1 MLKEF
6 IRRADQALL
15 GGLSSRL
22 KQQLSDFRQERR
34 WRAEADV
41 GPSYRLVSSY
51 RENRSELFWKLCDTY
66 GSDKAESTSLH
77 STPSVS
83 HSYADFYSR
92 LFAHCRGGVT
102 RVFECGLGTNN
113 PDFVSNMGLRGRP
126 GASLR
131 VWRDYFPNATV
142 IGADIDREVLFSE
155 DRIQTFYVDQLDPAA
170 IASFWQSVGLDDFDL
185 MVDDGLHTFEAGRCL
200 FEHSIGHLAPSG
212 IYIIEDV
219 KLGDLVSFKRYFSG
233 KPYCVDYVNL
243 YRPHAPLSD
252 NNLVVIRRP

>member
-1 MLKEF
+1 MVKEF
-6 IRRADQALL
+6 VRRVDQALL
-15 GGLSSRL
+15 GGRLSRL
-22 KQQLSDFRQERR
+22 NQHLSNVRQERR
-34 WRAEADV
+34 WRAEAEA
-41 GPSYRLVSSY
+41 GSPYRLVSHY
-51 RENRSELFWKLCDTY
+51 RGNRSDPFWMLCDKY

-77 STPSVS
+77 PTPSVS

-92 LFAHCRGGVT
+92 LFAHCRNGVA

-131 VWRDYFPNATV
+131 VWRDYFPKAIV

-155 DRIQTFYVDQLDPAA
+155 DRIQTFYIDQLDPAA
-170 IASFWQSVGLDDFDL
+170 IASFWQSVGLHNFDL

-200 FEHSIGHLAPSG
+200 FEHSIGRLAPGG

-219 KLGDLVSFKRYFSG
+219 KLGDLVSFKRYFLD
-233 KPYCVDYVNL
+233 KPYLVDYVNL
-243 YRPHAPLSD
+243 FRPNVPLSD